1 MKKNQ
6 TFKMFS
12 KFYFRFVKIVLILHC
27 ILYHN
32 ICQVI
37 NLQRRKQSSAGYFIQ
52 HTNRYLDVPEI
63 DRKKVRNTIHCL
75 QECMKN
81 EQCFSTNLADNPDKN
96 GRLTCQLLPTNKCS
110 ASSSFK
116 RREFFRHFS
125 SVVRQCQF
133 KITLRI

>member
-1 MKKNQ
+1 
-6 TFKMFS
+6 MFS

-63 DRKKVRNTIHCL
+63 DRKKSEIRSIVC
-75 QECMKN
+75 KN
-81 EQCFSTNLADNPDKN
+81 VWKMNDVFQ
-96 GRLTCQLLPTNKCS
+96 Q
-110 ASSSFK
+110 
-116 RREFFRHFS
+116 
-125 SVVRQCQF
+125 
-133 KITLRI
+133 I

>member
-1 MKKNQ
+1 MLWWKKTQ

-27 ILYHN
+27 ILYH

-81 EQCFSTNLADNPDKN
+81 ERCFSTNLADNPDKN
-96 GRLTCQLLPTNKCS
+96 ERLTCQLSPTNKCS

-116 RREFFRHFS
+116 RRELFRHFS
-125 SVVRQCQF
+125 SVVRQW
-133 KITLRI
+133 